1 MNKILLQCD
10 NLCKRYQEGS
20 VQTDVL
26 HNVSFSV
33 GEGEMM
39 AIVGSSGS
47 GKSTLLHLLGGLDTP
62 TSGDVIFNGQ
72 PMSKLSSAAK
82 AELRNQKLGFIYQ
95 FHHLLP
101 DFTALE
107 NVAMPLL
114 IGKKKPAEI
123 NSRALEMLKAV
134 GLDHRAN
141 HRPSELSGGERQRVA
156 IARALVNNPR
166 LVLADEPTGNLDA
179 RNADSIFQLLGE
191 LNRLQGT
198 AFLVVTHDLQLAK
211 RMSRQLEMR
220 DGRLTAE
227 TEPDGGGVM
236 AMPLSL
242 LIGLRFSRG
251 RRRGGMVSLISV
263 ISTIGIALGVAVL
276 IVGLSAMNGF
286 ERELNNRILAVVPH
300 GEIEAVDQPWTNWQ
314 EALDHVQKV
323 PGIAAAAPYINF
335 TGLVESGANL
345 RAIQVKGVNPQQEQR
360 LSALPSFV
368 QGDAWRN
375 FKAGEQQIIIGKGV
389 ADALKVKQG
398 DWVSIMIPNS
408 NPEHK
413 LMQPKRV
420 RLHVA
425 GILQLSGQ
433 LDHSFAMIPLA
444 DAQQYLDMGSS
455 VSGIAL
461 KMTDVFNA
469 NKLVRDAGEV
479 TNSYVYIKSWIGTY
493 GYMYRDI
500 QMIRAIMYLAMVLVI
515 GVACFN
521 IVSTLVMAVKDKSG
535 DIAVL
540 RTLGAKDGLIRAIFV
555 WYGLLAGLFG
565 SLCGVIIG
573 VVVSLQLT
581 PIIEWIEKLIGHQFL
596 SSDIYFIDFLPSE
609 LHWLDVFYV
618 LVTALLLSLLAS
630 WYPAR
635 RASNIDPA
643 RVLSG
648 Q

>member
-1 MNKILLQCD
+1 
-10 NLCKRYQEGS
+10 
-20 VQTDVL
+20 
-26 HNVSFSV
+26 
-33 GEGEMM
+33 
-39 AIVGSSGS
+39 
-47 GKSTLLHLLGGLDTP
+47 
-62 TSGDVIFNGQ
+62 
-72 PMSKLSSAAK
+72 
-82 AELRNQKLGFIYQ
+82 
-95 FHHLLP
+95 
-101 DFTALE
+101 
-107 NVAMPLL
+107 MPLL

-134 GLDHRAN
+134 GLEHRAN

-227 TEPDGGGVM
+227 LSLMGGGVM

-300 GEIEAVDQPWTNWQ
+300 GEIEAVNQPWTNWQ
-314 EALDHVQKV
+314 EALDNVQKV

-345 RAIQVKGVNPQQEQR
+345 RAIQVKGVNPQQEQH